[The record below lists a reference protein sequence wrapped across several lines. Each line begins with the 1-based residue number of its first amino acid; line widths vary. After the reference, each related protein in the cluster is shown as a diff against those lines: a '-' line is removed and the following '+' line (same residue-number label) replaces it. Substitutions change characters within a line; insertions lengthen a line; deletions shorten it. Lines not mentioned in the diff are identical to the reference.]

1 MVLVCDDVDGNS
13 PIFSSVGSSDDVEST
28 SGDEFGDCELS
39 YLHNV
44 YQGELL
50 DSMLPDAPLEHR
62 VASSPCS
69 LSMDSMPLAFSPA
82 SSVLKAN
89 IIATIALKNPAS
101 NAQTLSQR
109 DTTPG
114 ESDITLMMGYLSTE
128 MPSPRGASPMPTCLL
143 VKNTPVRASARS
155 RKRKGASSEAPAL
168 SSPSSKASRTSA
180 APERACSP
188 VEIDTPRSSRDSSES
203 FLSRP
208 MFDGMEICPEDDPL
222 GLFSRDPATLTPE
235 EQRLLKKQRR
245 LLKNRES
252 AQLSRYRKKS
262 HLQTLEQQL
271 DPLKKERA
279 ALQQRVQELLEEN
292 ERLRND
298 V

>member
-168 SSPSSKASRTSA
+168 SSPAATMPLRVSITVTASGDM
-180 APERACSP
+180 P
-188 VEIDTPRSSRDSSES
+188 
-203 FLSRP
+203 
-208 MFDGMEICPEDDPL
+208 G
-222 GLFSRDPATLTPE
+222 TPE
-235 EQRLLKKQRR
+235 EIMYFSAAAWSRPIAWPFVAMVTDALLVPSRR
-245 LLKNRES
+245 
-252 AQLSRYRKKS
+252 
-262 HLQTLEQQL
+262 
-271 DPLKKERA
+271 
-279 ALQQRVQELLEEN
+279 
-292 ERLRND
+292 
-298 V
+298 